1 LGFNMQQM
9 MKQAKMMQKKMAE
22 IQEELKNMEFE
33 ASAGGGAVRAKANG
47 EQEILEIKLDTDM
60 IEADDLD
67 MVEDM
72 VMVAVNDALKQ
83 SKDEAKNR
91 MSGLTGGMNIPGI
104 F

>member
-1 LGFNMQQM
+1 MQQM

-33 ASAGGGAVRAKANG
+33 ASAGGGAVKAKVNG
-47 EQEILEIKLDTDM
+47 EQEVLEIRLDTEM
-60 IEADDLD
+60 IDAEDLD

-91 MSGLTGGMNIPGI
+91 MSGLTGGMNIPGM

>member
-1 LGFNMQQM
+1 MGFNMQQM

-33 ASAGGGAVRAKANG
+33 ASAGGGAVRAKVNG
-47 EQEILEIKLDTDM
+47 EQEVLEIRLDTEM
-60 IEADDLD
+60 IDAEDLD

-91 MSGLTGGMNIPGI
+91 MSGLTGGMNIPGM